1 MGQVLDPAKVALFKD
16 TPLPAPAH
24 LARDMAVVPDPD
36 DILEGDLPPDAGAR
50 GAHKDGAPQTLG
62 LWGEGSAGEGEDDGD
77 DDGDDSFAQGLS
89 EEEARFVPVQPGG
102 ADVPRHP
109 GRRDDWSSADLDMGA
124 YPFRSL
130 PTRVTTPP
138 PRYASTYGTNATHQ
152 RDPHRLVTPLSMAKH
167 PAFMTLPPTFS
178 IRSPSKPSLS
188 MPYLSLHVSDSARR
202 PLPTCPTPEL
212 QQPRAIERGRRAA
225 QVAPGDRG
233 CPRGPP
239 PPPLPL
245 PRTNRTSLVPP
256 LVLSG
261 HAASLTG
268 EGGGDRGL
276 LGGQGARAGGF
287 RGARGRVPEGAA
299 GRRAVEAVRPTARG
313 GARPRIDG
321 KGRDASS

>member
-1 MGQVLDPAKVALFKD
+1 MAEDCTDLARQWAAMGPRTGMGQVLDPAKVALCKD

-89 EEEARFVPVQPGG
+89 EEEARFVPVHPGG

-130 PTRVTTPP
+130 PTRVTPP

-152 RDPHRLVTPLSMAKH
+152 RDPHRLVTPSPWQSILLS
-167 PAFMTLPPTFS
+167 
-178 IRSPSKPSLS
+178 
-188 MPYLSLHVSDSARR
+188 
-202 PLPTCPTPEL
+202 
-212 QQPRAIERGRRAA
+212 
-225 QVAPGDRG
+225 
-233 CPRGPP
+233 
-239 PPPLPL
+239 
-245 PRTNRTSLVPP
+245 
-256 LVLSG
+256 
-261 HAASLTG
+261 
-268 EGGGDRGL
+268 
-276 LGGQGARAGGF
+276 
-287 RGARGRVPEGAA
+287 
-299 GRRAVEAVRPTARG
+299 
-313 GARPRIDG
+313 
-321 KGRDASS
+321 